1 MSVALRRTASL
12 VPALIAIFGALG
24 TADAQVTI
32 HLTTT
37 QQTTCDV
44 VTDANGLTL
53 SAGGT
58 DLTATGVT
66 LSGTGCGGGGAPPT
80 PDNFLLTASA
90 APVTGTPFTVS
101 WSVTGATSCTGSASL
116 NTGSV
121 TLSGWTDVTS
131 ATSPRS
137 VTATTAGAYT
147 LSLTCTN
154 TAGSVTSLPAV
165 VVVAQGATGACPAG
179 QDTVSDIHYLPEP
192 PLHVRHAVD
201 LTLWDNI
208 WGHISESDD
217 VTPWP
222 GVPGTS
228 PTIWTIGKTQYV
240 GALFHTTSSLGLSGH
255 YVNVSYG
262 RGPNLDMSIS
272 PTCGDFTGGG
282 QLGCVKTNIPSDG
295 SALVS
300 WRMHD
305 PSSFWC
311 ALSPNTDYYLNVRF
325 TDPNTTGPGCVI
337 GGTTCESTIENYF
350 GGQ

>member
-1 MSVALRRTASL
+1 MSVALRRTVSL
-12 VPALIAIFGALG
+12 VPALIAILGAIG

-44 VTDANGLTL
+44 VTDANGLVL
-53 SAGGT
+53 SPGGT

-90 APVTGTPFTVS
+90 TPVTGSPFSVS

-137 VTATTAGAYT
+137 VIATTAGTYT
-147 LSLTCTN
+147 LSLTCSN
-154 TAGSVTSLPAV
+154 TAGSVTSLPAI
-165 VVVAQGATGACPAG
+165 VVVAQGAAGNCPAG
-179 QDTVSDIHYLPEP
+179 QATVSDIHYLPEP
-192 PLHVRHAVD
+192 PAHVRHSVD

-208 WGHISESDD
+208 WGHITESDD

-222 GVPGTS
+222 GDAGTS
-228 PTIWTIGKTQYV
+228 PTIWSIGKTQYV

-262 RGPNLDMSIS
+262 QGPNLDMSIS

-282 QLGCVKTNIPSDG
+282 QAGCVKTNIPADG

-311 ALSPNTDYYLNVRF
+311 ALTPNSDYYLNVRF
-325 TDPNTTGPGCVI
+325 DDPNTTGPGCS
-337 GGTTCESTIENYF
+337 GDFCKSTIENYY